1 MSPFKK
7 ITTALVILVFCLLLS
22 SLALP
27 SWGGEIAQT
36 KSEMSPVVV
45 ASSVS
50 FTFPWKRGSSAGADE
65 TSSTAVAEPVSTPEL
80 TPSPTPSPIS
90 VLGVSYPW
98 DTKSL
103 TLKLKSAD
111 VSSVLSSLS
120 SFPHL
125 THLTIPEDSTDPSSF
140 TAADFITLSKAL
152 PLTEIDCTF
161 DLYGQRLNT
170 VSTTRLE
177 YLQIP
182 IGDLGLD
189 IFWKLLPYLHHLSY
203 LSFDRCD
210 TTDEACANLRDAF
223 PDTEVVWRIFFS
235 PFSCMT
241 DVETIWASVDLRDE
255 TCSSLKYCTKVK
267 NLDIGHSAMTDLSF
281 LDYMP
286 DLEVL
291 IIACSDFED
300 ISHVASCKNLKYLE
314 VCECFRLKDLSPI
327 AELKNLEHL
336 NVGDLM
342 VSDISCLHSLT
353 ECKNLKRF
361 YAPNMRNYELDMEKE
376 EKIFRTLLPGV
387 EMDFSKTYM
396 GLGSLNGHWRY
407 VEGFNGGT
415 FTEPYRHI
423 REIFRYEDGIMSQPR
438 LLF

>member
-1 MSPFKK
+1 MNLIKK
-7 ITTALVILVFCLLLS
+7 ALVAVALFAVCLLLAS
-22 SLALP
+22 CALQGLLTYPFSADKSGSHAVDSDADKVFP
-27 SWGGEIAQT
+27 SAAAET
-36 KSEMSPVVV
+36 PSP
-45 ASSVS
+45 S
-50 FTFPWKRGSSAGADE
+50 
-65 TSSTAVAEPVSTPEL
+65 
-80 TPSPTPSPIS
+80 PSPTPSPVS

-98 DTKSL
+98 DTTSL
-103 TLKLKSAD
+103 TLNLTSAD
-111 VSSVLSSLS
+111 IPRVLSALS
-120 SFPHL
+120 SFPNL
-125 THLTIPEDSTDPSSF
+125 GQLTIPEDEGNLSSF
-140 TAADFITLSKAL
+140 TADDFIALSKAL
-152 PLTEIDCTF
+152 PKTEIDCAF
-161 DLYGQRLNT
+161 DLYGQRVNT
-170 VSTTRLE
+170 VKTTRLE
-177 YLQIP
+177 YLQTP
-182 IGDLGLD
+182 IGDLGFN
-189 IFWKLLPYLHHLSY
+189 IFWKLLPHLHHLSY

-210 TTDEACANLRDAF
+210 IPDEACANLRDAF
-223 PDTEVVWRIFFS
+223 PDTEIVWRVFFS

-241 DVETIWASVDLRDE
+241 DIETIWASVDLRDE

-342 VSDISCLHSLT
+342 VSDISCLHNLT

-361 YAPNMRNYELDMEKE
+361 YAPNMRNMELDMDKE
-376 EKIFRTLLPGV
+376 AAIFQRLLPGV

-415 FTEPYRHI
+415 FTEPYRKI
-423 REIFRYEDGIMSQPR
+423 REIFRYEDGALSQPR
-438 LLF
+438 LLY

>member
-7 ITTALVILVFCLLLS
+7 ISTVFVVLVFCLLFS
-22 SLALP
+22 SLAMP
-27 SWGGEIAQT
+27 SWGGGIART
-36 KSEMSPVVV
+36 EDEMSPVVV
-45 ASSVS
+45 AKPVS
-50 FTFPWKRGSSAGADE
+50 FTFPWKRGASAGAE
-65 TSSTAVAEPVSTPEL
+65 EASSAVVVEPVSTPEP
-80 TPSPTPSPIS
+80 TPSPTPSPVS

-98 DTKSL
+98 DTESL
-103 TLKLKSAD
+103 TLKLHSAD
-111 VSSVLSSLS
+111 IPSILSSLS
-120 SFPHL
+120 SFPNLIYL
-125 THLTIPEDSTDPSSF
+125 TVPEDTEDPASF
-140 TAADFITLSKAL
+140 TADDFVALSKAL
-152 PLTEIDCTF
+152 PGTEIDCTF
-161 DLYGQRLNT
+161 DLFGQRLNS
-170 VSTTRLE
+170 VTTTHLE
-177 YLQIP
+177 YLQTP

-189 IFWKLLPYLHHLSY
+189 VFWKVLPFLHHLSY

-210 TTDEACANLRDAF
+210 TTDEACASLRDAF
-223 PDTEVVWRIFFS
+223 PDTEIVWRVYFS

-241 DVETIWASVDLRDE
+241 DIETIWASVDLRDE

-342 VSDISCLHSLT
+342 VSDISCLYSLT

-361 YAPNMRNYELDMEKE
+361 YAPNMRNYELNMEKE
-376 EKIFRTLLPGV
+376 EEIFRSLLPGV

-396 GLGSLNGHWRY
+396 GLGSLNGTWRY

-415 FTEPYRHI
+415 YTEPYRRI
-423 REIFRYEDGIMSQPR
+423 REIFRYEDGILAQPR
-438 LLF
+438 LLY

>member
-1 MSPFKK
+1 MNPLKK
-7 ITTALVILVFCLLLS
+7 LTAVIAVLVFCLLLS
-22 SLALP
+22 SSNLFNFTLP
-27 SWGGEIAQT
+27 SWREGNAEVVGKVLSASADDSALQSQPSSGGEDSRSPEQT
-36 KSEMSPVVV
+36 DT
-45 ASSVS
+45 VS
-50 FTFPWKRGSSAGADE
+50 Q
-65 TSSTAVAEPVSTPEL
+65 
-80 TPSPTPSPIS
+80 IS
-90 VLGVSYPW
+90 VLGVSYPS
-98 DTKSL
+98 DTSSL
-103 TLKLKSAD
+103 TLKLMSSD

-120 SFPHL
+120 SFSNL
-125 THLTIPEDSTDPSSF
+125 THLTIPEDAGNPSSF
-140 TAADFITLSKAL
+140 TADDFIALSKAL
-152 PLTEIDCTF
+152 PDTEIDCTF
-161 DLYGQRLNT
+161 DLFGQRVNT
-170 VSTTRLE
+170 VTTARLE
-177 YLQIP
+177 YLQTP

-189 IFWKLLPYLHHLSY
+189 IFWKLLPHLHHLSY

-210 TTDEACANLRDAF
+210 TTDEACASLRDAF
-223 PDTEVVWRIFFS
+223 PDTEIVWRVFFS

-300 ISHVASCKNLKYLE
+300 ISHVANCKNLKYLE

-361 YAPNMRNYELDMEKE
+361 YAPNMRNMGLDMDKE
-376 EKIFRTLLPGV
+376 AAIFQKLLPGV

-415 FTEPYRHI
+415 FTEPYRKI

-438 LLF
+438 LLY

>member
-1 MSPFKK
+1 MNLLKK
-7 ITTALVILVFCLLLS
+7 AIVVVALLAVCLLLAS
-22 SLALP
+22 CALQGVLTSRFSADKSGSLAVDSDADKVFP
-27 SWGGEIAQT
+27 SA
-36 KSEMSPVVV
+36 
-45 ASSVS
+45 A
-50 FTFPWKRGSSAGADE
+50 AE
-65 TSSTAVAEPVSTPEL
+65 TPPP
-80 TPSPTPSPIS
+80 TPSPTPSPVS

-98 DTKSL
+98 DTTSL
-103 TLKLKSAD
+103 TLNLTSAD
-111 VSSVLSSLS
+111 IPQALSALS
-120 SFPHL
+120 SFPNL
-125 THLTIPEDSTDPSSF
+125 GQLTIPEDAGNLSSF
-140 TAADFITLSKAL
+140 TADDFIALSKAL
-152 PLTEIDCTF
+152 PKTEIDCTF
-161 DLYGQRLNT
+161 DLFGQRVNT
-170 VSTTRLE
+170 VTTTRLE
-177 YLQIP
+177 YLQTP
-182 IGDLGLD
+182 IGDFGFD

-210 TTDEACANLRDAF
+210 IPDEACANLRDAF
-223 PDTEVVWRIFFS
+223 PDTEIVWRVFFS

-241 DVETIWASVDLRDE
+241 DIETIWASVDLRDE

-361 YAPNMRNYELDMEKE
+361 YAPNMRNMELDMDKE
-376 EKIFRTLLPGV
+376 AAIFQRLLPGV

-396 GLGSLNGHWRY
+396 GLGSSVILNRKNRD
-407 VEGFNGGT
+407 EF
-415 FTEPYRHI
+415 
-423 REIFRYEDGIMSQPR
+423 SPR
-438 LLF
+438 FFFSTVF

>member
-1 MSPFKK
+1 MNPLKK
-7 ITTALVILVFCLLLS
+7 LTAVIAVLVFCLLLS
-22 SLALP
+22 SSNIFNFTLP
-27 SWGGEIAQT
+27 SWRGGNAEVVGKVLSASADDSVLQPQPSSGGEDSRSPEQT
-36 KSEMSPVVV
+36 VE
-45 ASSVS
+45 VS
-50 FTFPWKRGSSAGADE
+50 Q
-65 TSSTAVAEPVSTPEL
+65 
-80 TPSPTPSPIS
+80 IS
-90 VLGVSYPW
+90 VLGVSYPS
-98 DTKSL
+98 DTSSL
-103 TLKLKSAD
+103 TLKLRSSD
-111 VSSVLSSLS
+111 VSSVLSALS
-120 SFPHL
+120 SFSNLAHL
-125 THLTIPEDSTDPSSF
+125 NIPENTGDPSSF
-140 TAADFITLSKAL
+140 TADDFIALSKAL
-152 PLTEIDCTF
+152 PQTEIDCTF
-161 DLYGQRLNT
+161 DLFGQRVNT
-170 VSTTRLE
+170 VTTTRLE
-177 YLQIP
+177 YLQTP
-182 IGDLGLD
+182 IGEFGFD

-210 TTDEACANLRDAF
+210 IPDEACANLRDAF
-223 PDTEVVWRIFFS
+223 PDTEIVWRVFFS

-361 YAPNMRNYELDMEKE
+361 YAPNMRNMELDMDKE
-376 EKIFRTLLPGV
+376 AAIFQRLLPGV

-415 FTEPYRHI
+415 FTEPYRKI
-423 REIFRYEDGIMSQPR
+423 REIFRYEDGVLSQPR
-438 LLF
+438 LLY

>member
-1 MSPFKK
+1 MQ
-7 ITTALVILVFCLLLS
+7 A
-22 SLALP
+22 
-27 SWGGEIAQT
+27 E
-36 KSEMSPVVV
+36 SEMSPAVV

-50 FTFPWKRGSSAGADE
+50 FTFPWKKGSSAVADE
-65 TSSTAVAEPVSTPEL
+65 VSSTAVAEPVPTPEP
-80 TPSPTPSPIS
+80 TPSPTLSPIS

-98 DTKSL
+98 DTESL
-103 TLKLKSAD
+103 TLKLKSSD

-120 SFPHL
+120 SFPNL
-125 THLTIPEDSTDPSSF
+125 KHLTIPEDTGNPSSF
-140 TAADFITLSKAL
+140 TAEDFIALSKAL
-152 PLTEIDCTF
+152 PKTEIDCTF
-161 DLYGQRLNT
+161 DLFGQRVNT
-170 VSTTRLE
+170 VTTTRLE
-177 YLQIP
+177 YLQTP
-182 IGDLGLD
+182 IGELGID
-189 IFWKLLPYLHHLSY
+189 IFWKLLPHLHHLSY

-210 TTDEACANLRDAF
+210 IPDEACANLRDAF

-342 VSDISCLHSLT
+342 VSDISCLYNLT
-353 ECKNLKRF
+353 GCKNLKRF
-361 YAPNMRNYELDMEKE
+361 YAPNMRNMGLDMDKE
-376 EKIFRTLLPGV
+376 AAVFQRLLPGV

-415 FTEPYRHI
+415 FTEPYRRI

-438 LLF
+438 LLY

>member
-1 MSPFKK
+1 MNLIKK
-7 ITTALVILVFCLLLS
+7 TAVAVVLFAVGLLLAS
-22 SLALP
+22 CTLQSVVTNPFSADKSASDIAVADSGSDEVFPSAAAEALP
-27 SWGGEIAQT
+27 SP
-36 KSEMSPVVV
+36 SP
-45 ASSVS
+45 A
-50 FTFPWKRGSSAGADE
+50 
-65 TSSTAVAEPVSTPEL
+65 
-80 TPSPTPSPIS
+80 PTPSPIS
-90 VLGVSYPW
+90 VLGGSYPW
-98 DTKSL
+98 DTSSL
-103 TLKLKSAD
+103 TLNLTPAD
-111 VSSVLSSLS
+111 IPQVLSALS
-120 SFPHL
+120 SFPNLVAL
-125 THLTIPEDSTDPSSF
+125 TVLEKSDTASVITAEDY
-140 TAADFITLSKAL
+140 ITLAKAL
-152 PLTEIDCTF
+152 PGTEIECTF
-161 DLYGQRLNT
+161 DLYGQPVNT
-170 VSTTRLE
+170 LTTTRLE
-177 YLQIP
+177 YLQTP

-189 IFWKLLPYLHHLSY
+189 VFWKLRPYLHNLSY

-210 TTDEACANLRDAF
+210 TTDEACASLRDAF
-223 PDTEVVWRIFFS
+223 PETEVVWRVYFP

-241 DVETIWASVDLRDE
+241 DIETIWAAVDLRDE

-361 YAPNMRNYELDMEKE
+361 YAPNMRNMELDMDKE
-376 EKIFRTLLPGV
+376 AAIFQSLLPGV

-396 GLGSLNGHWRY
+396 GLGSLNGSWRY

-415 FTEPYRHI
+415 YTEPYRRI
-423 REIFRYEDGIMSQPR
+423 REIFRYEDGVLSQPR
-438 LLF
+438 LLY

>member
-1 MSPFKK
+1 MNFLKK
-7 ITTALVILVFCLLLS
+7 TAAVLILTLLLI
-22 SLALP
+22 P
-27 SWGGEIAQT
+27 SAF
-36 KSEMSPVVV
+36 
-45 ASSVS
+45 A
-50 FTFPWKRGSSAGADE
+50 
-65 TSSTAVAEPVSTPEL
+65 AEGVTP
-80 TPSPTPSPIS
+80 
-90 VLGVSYPW
+90 
-98 DTKSL
+98 DTTSL
-103 TLKLKSAD
+103 TLTLQSSDIPSAI
-111 VSSVLSSLS
+111 STLS
-120 SFPHL
+120 SFPNL
-125 THLTIPEDSTDPSSF
+125 THLTILEDPSSSSP
-140 TAADFITLSKAL
+140 ITVDDYISLSKAL
-152 PLTEIDCTF
+152 YKTEIDCTF
-161 DLYGQRLNT
+161 DLFGLPFNT
-170 VSTTRLE
+170 LTTERLE
-177 YLQIP
+177 YLLTP
-182 IGDLGLD
+182 IGDDGLD
-189 IFWKLLPYLHHLSY
+189 VFWHLLPYTPHLSY

-210 TTDEACANLRDAF
+210 TTDEACARLRDAF
-223 PDTEVVWRIFFS
+223 PDTEIVWRVYFS

-241 DVETIWASVDLRDE
+241 DIETIWASVDLRDE

-342 VSDISCLHSLT
+342 VSDISCLYSLT

-361 YAPNMRNYELDMEKE
+361 YAPNMRNYELNMERE
-376 EKIFRTLLPGV
+376 EEIFRSLLPGV

-396 GLGSLNGHWRY
+396 GLGSLNGTWRY

-415 FTEPYRHI
+415 YTEPYRRI
-423 REIFRYEDGIMSQPR
+423 REIFRYEDGILAQPR
-438 LLF
+438 LLY